1 MRIVMEESFQT
12 NVRLSEDWLGLPLKG
27 KNQMQQENYVRQS
40 SGSKA
45 IALDV
50 RALRIRYRLL
60 QLMALVL
67 GAASAVGLHFIFAR

>member
-1 MRIVMEESFQT
+1 
-12 NVRLSEDWLGLPLKG
+12 
-27 KNQMQQENYVRQS
+27 MQQENYVRQS

-60 QLMALVL
+60 QLLALIL
-67 GAASAVGLHFIFAR
+67 GAASAIGLHYIFAR